1 MCNRRETSKKG
12 VQMIPAI
19 IAAAIVLMIL
29 AAIFIVK
36 SLIIICPPNRVAVIS
51 GGRGSQTSDGRSLGY
66 RTLKGGRTLRIPLLE
81 QVSWMDLNNIPLEV
95 SVLNAYSKGA
105 IPLNVQGIANVKVS
119 SQDSLLSNSV
129 ERFLNVPHQSIA
141 QIAKETLE
149 ANLRGVLATLTPE
162 EVNEDRLKFSQVL
175 IEEADDDIKTL
186 GLELD
191 VLKIQNVTDEVGYLD
206 AVGRR
211 RTADVLKSA
220 RVTEA
225 EKKAEAEQA
234 EADSQQR
241 AQIAQAQAE
250 RKIVE
255 EQNLLR
261 VRSAEL
267 DGIARASEE
276 EARVA
281 GEKAKTIA
289 EQELEL
295 ERIELEKRRLQ
306 ADVVLPAQADLEAR
320 QLQARA
326 DAAHIVEEGA
336 AQVEVFER
344 LTNQYKAAGK
354 DAHDI
359 FVLNMLPELIEQIV
373 STVNNIDI
381 DKMTVI
387 DSGGDGQALPGIAK
401 QLPASVIAIAEQIET
416 ATGVDI
422 MGPLRQRMADGPS
435 STEAPSD
442 GGQPALPPA
451 SQTEAPQIAADAS
464 EAQPVSSEL
473 PPPPVTS

>member
-1 MCNRRETSKKG
+1 MPLIAVILG
-12 VQMIPAI
+12 VG
-19 IAAAIVLMIL
+19 VLLALL
-29 AAIFIVK
+29 AAVFVVK

-51 GGRGSQTSDGRSLGY
+51 GGKSTVTADGRKLGY
-66 RTLKGGRTLRIPLLE
+66 RTLKGGRTIRKPLIE

-119 SQDSLLSNSV
+119 SVDSLLGNSV

-162 EVNEDRLKFSQVL
+162 EVNEDRLKFSQFL

-225 EKKAEAEQA
+225 NMQAEAEQA
-234 EADSQQR
+234 EAESQQR
-241 AQIAQAQAE
+241 AQISQAQAE
-250 RKIVE
+250 RQIVE
-255 EQNLLR
+255 ERNLLR
-261 VRSAEL
+261 VRTAEL

-320 QLQARA
+320 QLAARA
-326 DAAHIVEEGA
+326 DAAYIVEEGV

-344 LTNQYKAAGK
+344 LTNQYKAAGS

-359 FVLNMLPELIEQIV
+359 FVLNMLPELITQIV

-387 DSGGDGQALPGIAK
+387 DAGGDGQALPGIAK

-422 MGPLRQRMADGPS
+422 MGPLRERMTPNAISADAAGDADGN
-435 STEAPSD
+435 
-442 GGQPALPPA
+442 ALTTG
-451 SQTEAPQIAADAS
+451 SESEAPQIKVPD
-464 EAQPVSSEL
+464 EVQPAPIATPEDL
-473 PPPPVTS
+473 A

>member
-1 MCNRRETSKKG
+1 MPFALISG
-12 VQMIPAI
+12 LAL
-19 IAAAIVLMIL
+19 ALMIIL
-29 AAIFIVK
+29 VIFVVK

-51 GGRGSQTSDGRSLGY
+51 GRTRQTSDGRTVGY
-66 RTLKGGRTLRIPLLE
+66 RALKGGRTLRIPLIE

-119 SQDSLLSNSV
+119 SNDQLLANSV

-175 IEEADDDIKTL
+175 IDEADDDIKTL

-225 EKKAEAEQA
+225 EKQAEAEEA
-234 EADSQQR
+234 EAISRQK
-241 AQIAQAQAE
+241 AEIAQAQANLQ
-250 RKIVE
+250 IVE
-255 EQNLLR
+255 EQNMLR

-267 DGIARASEE
+267 DGVARASEE

-281 GEKAKTIA
+281 GEKAKTVA
-289 EQELEL
+289 EQALEE

-306 ADVVLPAQADLEAR
+306 ADVVLPAQAELEAR

-336 AQVEVFER
+336 AQVDVFKR
-344 LTNQYKAAGK
+344 LTDQYRAAGD

-359 FVLNMLPELIEQIV
+359 LVLNMLPELVEQIV
-373 STVNNIDI
+373 STVNGIDI
-381 DKMTVI
+381 EKMTVI
-387 DSGGDGQALPGIAK
+387 DNGGDGQAIPGVVK
-401 QLPASVIAIAEQIET
+401 QLPASVISIAEQIQT

-422 MGPLRQRMADGPS
+422 MGPLRDRVQGGGGAADSGAPAIAAQSES
-435 STEAPSD
+435 STEQIEVS
-442 GGQPALPPA
+442 
-451 SQTEAPQIAADAS
+451 TE
-464 EAQPVSSEL
+464 QPVAQDAD
-473 PPPPVTS
+473 

>member
-1 MCNRRETSKKG
+1 MEF
-12 VQMIPAI
+12 
-19 IAAAIVLMIL
+19 
-29 AAIFIVK
+29 AAIFGLLIALVLIAAVFVVK
-36 SLIIICPPNRVAVIS
+36 SLIIICPPNRVAIIS
-51 GGRGSQTSDGRSLGY
+51 GRTKQTADGRTVGY
-66 RTLKGGRTLRIPLLE
+66 RAIKGGRAFRVPLLE

-119 SQDSLLSNSV
+119 SNDSLLSNSV

-162 EVNEDRLKFSQVL
+162 EVNEDRLKFSQFL

-220 RVTEA
+220 RVAEA
-225 EKKAEAEQA
+225 DMQAEAEQA
-234 EADSQQR
+234 EAAAQQL
-241 AQIAQAQAE
+241 AQIARAKAD
-250 RKIVE
+250 RNIVE

-267 DGIARASEE
+267 DGVARASEE

-326 DAAHIVEEGA
+326 DAAHIVEEGN
-336 AQVEVFER
+336 AQVEVFTR
-344 LTNQYKAAGK
+344 LTNQYKAAGT

-359 FVLNMLPELIEQIV
+359 FVLNMLPDLIEQIV
-373 STVNNIDI
+373 STVNGIDI

-387 DSGGDGQALPGIAK
+387 DSGGDGQALPGLVK
-401 QLPASVIAIAEQIET
+401 QLPQSVIAIAEQIQT

-422 MGPLRQRMADGPS
+422 MGPLRQRMSADES
-435 STEAPSD
+435 
-442 GGQPALPPA
+442 
-451 SQTEAPQIAADAS
+451 SQTALTSSADSGVDQISVPETEQDLA
-464 EAQPVSSEL
+464 
-473 PPPPVTS
+473 

>member
-1 MCNRRETSKKG
+1 ME
-12 VQMIPAI
+12 
-19 IAAAIVLMIL
+19 L
-29 AAIFIVK
+29 AAISGVAIALMIIMVIFVVK
-36 SLIIICPPNRVAVIS
+36 SLIIICPPNRVAIIS
-51 GGRGSQTSDGRSLGY
+51 GRTKQTADGRTVGY
-66 RTLKGGRTLRIPLLE
+66 RAVKGGRTLRVPLLE

-95 SVLNAYSKGA
+95 SVMNAYSKGA

-119 SQDSLLSNSV
+119 SNDSLLSNSV

-162 EVNEDRLKFSQVL
+162 EVNEDRLKFSQFL

-186 GLELD
+186 GLQLD

-220 RVTEA
+220 RVAEA
-225 EKKAEAEQA
+225 EKQSEAEQA
-234 EADSQQR
+234 EAESQQR
-241 AQIAQAQAE
+241 AHIARAKADRQV
-250 RKIVE
+250 VE

-261 VRSAEL
+261 VRTAEL
-267 DGIARASEE
+267 DGVARASEE

-281 GEKAKTIA
+281 GEKAKAIA
-289 EQELEL
+289 EQELET

-326 DAAHIVEEGA
+326 DAAHIVEEGN
-336 AQVEVFER
+336 AQVEVFTR
-344 LTNQYKAAGK
+344 LTNQFQAAGP

-359 FVLNMLPELIEQIV
+359 FVLNMLPDLIEQIV
-373 STVNNIDI
+373 STVNGIDI

-387 DSGGDGQALPGIAK
+387 DSGSDGQALPSVVK
-401 QLPASVIAIAEQIET
+401 QLPQAVIAIAEQIQT

-422 MGPLRQRMADGPS
+422 MAPLRQGMTAEDGDS
-435 STEAPSD
+435 VRT
-442 GGQPALPPA
+442 ALPTTSDSA
-451 SQTEAPQIAADAS
+451 VEQIDVP
-464 EAQPVSSEL
+464 E
-473 PPPPVTS
+473 TSDKVAE